1 MFYDE
6 NTVSIVMDAV
16 ELCELACKS
25 GDIDSRFSSRANE
38 LVQENIP
45 HTVINKLYREYGAYS
60 AYDMALSL
68 TQKHKELYYTVNVTA
83 DALTKQSTMCRVD
96 MIRLVRKYDF
106 YAPPKQIWL
115 SYLKLSG
122 LAVAQK
128 YQLDRIK
135 LRIYF
140 VLSEKDDEKIK
151 YFDYSY
157 TVSELQGH
165 FSTLIEKISF
175 RAENEYNKKV
185 LALPSASAG
194 YFPYENLREGQEIMV
209 KECYSAIKR
218 GKRLFLQ
225 APTGTGKTIAALYPS
240 AKALG
245 NGLADK
251 IFYLTSKASTRKEAF
266 RGAAKLFE
274 AGIKLRTVVIGAKE
288 QVCVCPGRITGR
300 SCSSLCN
307 PYDCS
312 YAKDYYSKVEGAL
325 EELLKSGRGYT
336 LRCIAEVA
344 KKHQVCPYELSLDL
358 SEFCDIIICD
368 YNYAFDP
375 SVYFRRYFSSDRADN
390 SKYVF
395 LVDEAHNLVDRA
407 RDMYSASFE
416 SDKLSALISLLS
428 PEEKELKNRI
438 EKLWQVMNGLKDL
451 CADTM
456 QKDSEDIVHGF
467 YVSNNLIE
475 QFVNEL
481 EAFKK
486 KCETWLKSN
495 RAHELWSMVNDLVA
509 YAKKYLC
516 VAEYFDK
523 RFYNCIYLDGSLIRI
538 RIFCLDPSYILDK
551 LMMRARSTVL
561 FSATMT
567 PLDYFSQMLGGDK
580 DTQKISLPSA
590 FDPENICVVAAGY
603 INTRFN
609 DRGENVSKYLSLIAA
624 AVSRRAG
631 NYIAYFPSYDC
642 LWRVYSA
649 FVKKYPDVD
658 TVIQKKNMTF
668 SEKEEFLDFFKNDS
682 GVLRIGFCVLGG
694 SFSEG
699 VDLPGARLIGAIIFG
714 VGLPG
719 LSSENNIIRDYYD
732 NRGECGFDY
741 AYTIPGMNN
750 VLQAAGRVIRQEE
763 DSGVIVLADDRY
775 LEPRYTELFPAHWN
789 SVKKA
794 NNASEV
800 AGIIQNFWLNCE
812 N

>member
-6 NTVSIVMDAV
+6 NTVSIVTDAT
-16 ELCELACKS
+16 ELCGLACKS
-25 GDIDSRFSSRANE
+25 GDIDSRFAPRTSE
-38 LVQENIP
+38 LEAENIP
-45 HTVINKLYREYGAYS
+45 PTIRNKLYREYGAYCT
-60 AYDMALSL
+60 YDVALTL
-68 TQKHKELYYTVNVTA
+68 TQKYKELYYTVNGSA
-83 DALTKQSTMCRVD
+83 DAVIRQGDLCRVD
-96 MIRLVRKYDF
+96 LVRIVKKYDF
-106 YAPPKQIWL
+106 YAPPKQVWL
-115 SYLKLSG
+115 SYLKLLS

-128 YQLDRIK
+128 YNIGRVK
-135 LRIYF
+135 LRIYC
-140 VLSEKDDEKIK
+140 VMCDKDEDKIK
-151 YFDYSY
+151 HFDYAY
-157 TVSELQGH
+157 TISELHGH
-165 FSTLIEKISF
+165 FLSLLEKISP
-175 RAENEYNKKV
+175 RAENEYNKKTF
-185 LALPSASAG
+185 ALPSAASG
-194 YFPYENLREGQEIMV
+194 YFPYEKLREGQEIMIR
-209 KECYSAIKR
+209 ECYASIKR

-240 AKALG
+240 ARAIG

-288 QVCVCPGRITGR
+288 QVCVCPGRIMGR

-312 YAKDYYSKVEGAL
+312 YAKDYYLKVEGAL
-325 EELLKSGRGYT
+325 EELLKSGHGYT
-336 LRCIAEVA
+336 LRRIAEVA
-344 KKHQVCPYELSLDL
+344 QKHQVCPYELSLDL
-358 SEFCDIIICD
+358 SELCDIIICD

-375 SVYFRRYFSSDRADN
+375 SVYFRRYFSSGKADS

-416 SDKLSALISLLS
+416 SDRLSALLATPFLMD
-428 PEEKELKNRI
+428 KELKKSIDR
-438 EKLWQVMNGLKDL
+438 LLRVMTDLSAL
-451 CADTM
+451 CADTV
-456 QKDSEDIVHGF
+456 QKDSDDVVHGF
-467 YVSNNLIE
+467 YVSNSLLE
-475 QFVNEL
+475 SFVGEL
-481 EAFKK
+481 EAMKK
-486 KCETWLKSN
+486 SCEVWLKNN
-495 RAHELWSMVNDLVA
+495 REHELWSSVNDIVA
-509 YAKKYLC
+509 CAKKYLC

-523 RFYNCIYLDGSLIRI
+523 RFYNCIYLDGNSVKI

-551 LMMRARSTVL
+551 LMTRARSTIL

-580 DTQKISLPSA
+580 EAQKISLPSA
-590 FDPENICVVAAGY
+590 FAPENMCVVLANH

-609 DRGENVSKYLSLIAA
+609 DRQENISKYISLIAA
-624 AVSRRAG
+624 TVSRKAG
-631 NYIAYFPSYDC
+631 NYITYFPSYDC

-649 FVKKYPDVD
+649 FIKKYPDVD
-658 TVIQKKNMTF
+658 TVVQKKNMTL

-682 GVLRIGFCVLGG
+682 GVLRVGFCVLGG

-699 VDLPGARLIGAIIFG
+699 VDLPGARLIGTVIFG

-750 VLQAAGRVIRQEE
+750 VLQAAGRVIRQEN
-763 DSGVIVLADDRY
+763 DRGVVVLADDRY
-775 LEPRYTELFPAHWN
+775 SEERYKELFPTHWN
-789 SVKKA
+789 VVQTA
-794 NNASEV
+794 NNASDA
-800 AGIIQNFWLNCE
+800 AGIIQKFWANG
-812 N
+812 

>member
-6 NTVSIVMDAV
+6 NTVSVVMDAT
-16 ELCELACKS
+16 ELCEIACKR
-25 GDIDSRFSSRANE
+25 GDIDTRFVSHSE
-38 LVQENIP
+38 LTVENIP
-45 HTVINKLYREYGAYS
+45 QSIRNKLYREYGAYCT
-60 AYDMALSL
+60 YDMALTLS
-68 TQKHKELYYTVNVTA
+68 QKYNDLYYMVNVNV
-83 DALTKQSTMCRVD
+83 DAVIRKGDLCRVD
-96 MIRLVRKYDF
+96 LIRLVRKYDF
-106 YAPPKQIWL
+106 YAPPKHVWL
-115 SYLKLSG
+115 SYLKLLA

-128 YQLDRIK
+128 YHISRIK
-135 LRIYF
+135 LRIYC
-140 VLSEKDDEKIK
+140 VMSDEDKDKIK

-157 TVSELQGH
+157 TACELQND
-165 FSTLIEKISF
+165 FLSLLEKVAF
-175 RAENEYNKKV
+175 RAENEYNKKTF
-185 LALPSASAG
+185 ALPSAASG
-194 YFPYENLREGQEIMV
+194 YFPYDNLREGQEIMI
-209 KECYSAIKR
+209 KESYSGIKR

-240 AKALG
+240 ARALG
-245 NGLADK
+245 NGLTDK

-274 AGIKLRTVVIGAKE
+274 AGIKLRTVVVGAKE

-325 EELLKSGRGYT
+325 EELLKSGHGYT
-336 LRCIAEVA
+336 LHRIAEVA
-344 KKHQVCPYELSLDL
+344 QKHKVCPYELSLDL
-358 SEFCDIIICD
+358 SELCDIIICD

-375 SVYFRRYFSSDRADN
+375 SVYFRRYFSSDGLEN

-416 SDKLSALISLLS
+416 SDRIVEILSTLS
-428 PEEKELKNRI
+428 PVEKELRQ
-438 EKLWQVMNGLKDL
+438 ELERLLCVMNELKVL
-451 CADTM
+451 CADTV
-456 QKDSEDIVHGF
+456 QKDSDDVAHGF
-467 YVSNNLIE
+467 YVSNNLLE
-475 QFVNEL
+475 KFVGELEVLKKRCESWLKNNRDNEL
-481 EAFKK
+481 
-486 KCETWLKSN
+486 WGS
-495 RAHELWSMVNDLVA
+495 VNDLVA

-523 RFYNCIYLDGSLIRI
+523 RFYNCVYLDGDLVRI

-551 LMMRARSTVL
+551 LMNRARSTIL

-567 PLDYFSQMLGGDK
+567 PLDYFSQMLGGNNEA
-580 DTQKISLPSA
+580 QKISLPSA
-590 FDPENICVVAAGY
+590 FAPDNMCIVVASH

-609 DRGENVSKYLSLIAA
+609 DRQENISKYLSLIAA
-624 AVSRRAG
+624 TVSRKAG

-658 TVIQKKNMTF
+658 TVVQKKNMTF

-682 GVLRIGFCVLGG
+682 GILRVGFCVLGG

-699 VDLPGARLIGAIIFG
+699 VDLPGARLIGAVIFG

-750 VLQAAGRVIRQEE
+750 VLQAAGRVIRQE
-763 DSGVIVLADDRY
+763 DDRGVIVLADDRY
-775 LEPRYTELFPAHWN
+775 SEQRYIELFPPHW
-789 SVKKA
+789 SDVKKA

-800 AGIIQNFWLNCE
+800 AGIIQNFWSNCGI
-812 N
+812 